1 MSDFEKNK
9 RNKIQRISERT
20 SYSNETIYPIIDA
33 ALICHLGFDE
43 D

>member
-9 RNKIQRISERT
+9 RNKIQRIPELA
-20 SYSNETIYPIIDA
+20 SYSKATIYPIIDA
-33 ALICHLGFDE
+33 ALMCHLGFDE